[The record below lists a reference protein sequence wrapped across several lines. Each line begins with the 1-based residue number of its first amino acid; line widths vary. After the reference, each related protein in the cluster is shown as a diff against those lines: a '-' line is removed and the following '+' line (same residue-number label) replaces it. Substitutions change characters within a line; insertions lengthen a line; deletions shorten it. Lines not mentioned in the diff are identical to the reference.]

1 VSDDPRPLGPLSD
14 EHGQVKRLSP
24 QNIAADAATF
34 VDLFAPIL
42 DSAGLVVY
50 DWDMVR
56 DNAVF
61 AGAADRIFG
70 SPIPESGGSMF
81 FDRIHPD
88 DRLRIHAAVWTT
100 AAQPEA
106 QGPNGAWGPGVTWRV
121 VGFDNRVRT
130 VRSAS
135 IIFADPQGRPIRLR
149 GFFQD
154 QTEQQAA
161 LDALKDA
168 ERYRGRIALASP
180 HVLYVLDL
188 ASRRSL
194 YTSRSFWS
202 QLGYGPEES
211 VDLDASGRSIYDV
224 LHPDDQVRLSEYFS
238 RWRNAGDGEVIYTEI
253 RFRHKN
259 GHWRNMRHAD
269 MVFER
274 DLNGLATQLVGV
286 AEDVTERRALEQ
298 QLLQAQKMES
308 VGQLAGGVAH
318 DFNNLL
324 TVMQGYAREA
334 RALAQGDGALES
346 LLSRLELTAAR
357 GASLTG
363 QLLAFA
369 RRRPLDQ
376 RSVELNT
383 WLKESA
389 PLIRRAL
396 GEAVELHLRPC
407 EEPLWVKADPVQLE
421 QVLLNLSLNARDAL
435 PSGGHIS
442 LELEAAYLSR
452 AQADAR
458 GMAEGAAAVLSVTD
472 DGHGMAE
479 EIRARALEPFFTT
492 KPLGK
497 GTGLGLSSC
506 FGITKQHHGH
516 LEIESE
522 QGRGTRIRMYLPCS
536 APGVAAEAAGQAPPS
551 AAPSPALSVLLTED
565 LDDLRELLERL
576 LIGSGYQV
584 VSARDG
590 EEALQL
596 AASCSRPFDVLVTD
610 LGLPK
615 VNGKELALQL
625 RKRWPG
631 LKVLATS
638 GHPPNGEGPLTWL
651 GPQGRF
657 LSKPFH
663 FDALL
668 AELRALLGA

>member
-1 VSDDPRPLGPLSD
+1 M
-14 EHGQVKRLSP
+14 KRLSP
-24 QNIAADAATF
+24 QNIAADADTF

-50 DWDMVR
+50 DWDMAR

-61 AGAADRIFG
+61 AGPADRIFG

-100 AAQPEA
+100 AALPEA
-106 QGPNGAWGPGVTWRV
+106 RSPQGAWGPGVTWRV
-121 VGFDNRVRT
+121 VGFDDKIRT

-135 IIFADPQGRPIRLR
+135 IIYADPQGRPIRLR

-161 LDALKDA
+161 LDALREA

-188 ASRRSL
+188 ASQRSL
-194 YTSRSFWS
+194 YVSRSFWS
-202 QLGYGPEES
+202 QLGYDAEES
-211 VDLDASGRSIYDV
+211 AALDASGRSIYDE
-224 LHPDDQVRLSEYFS
+224 LHPDDLRRLPEFLG
-238 RWRNAGDGEVIYTEI
+238 RWRNAGDGEVVYTEI
-253 RFRHKN
+253 RLRHKD
-259 GHWRNMRHAD
+259 GHWRTLRHAD

-274 DLNGLATQLVGV
+274 DLNGLAVQLVGV

-334 RALAQGDGALES
+334 RTLAKGDGALES

-376 RSVELNT
+376 RSIELNA
-383 WLKESA
+383 WLKECA
-389 PLIRRAL
+389 PLMRRAL
-396 GEAVELHLRPC
+396 GENVELGLKHSD
-407 EEPLWVKADPVQLE
+407 EPLWVKADPVQLE
-421 QVLLNLSLNARDAL
+421 QVLLNLGLNARDAL
-435 PSGGHIS
+435 PRGGRIS
-442 LELEAAYLSR
+442 LELETMQLAR

-458 GMAEGAAAVLSVTD
+458 GMAEGAVAVLSVRD
-472 DGHGMAE
+472 DGHGMSE
-479 EIRARALEPFFTT
+479 EVRARALEPFFTT

-506 FGITKQHHGH
+506 FGITKQHHGN

-522 QGRGTRIRMYLPCS
+522 AGRGTRIRVLLPRS
-536 APGVAAEAAGQAPPS
+536 EPGVQDAAAEQAPPE
-551 AAPSPALSVLLTED
+551 AAPSPAPSVLLTED
-565 LDDLRELLERL
+565 LDDLRELMERL
-576 LIGSGYQV
+576 LTHSGYHV

-590 EEALQL
+590 EEALRL
-596 AASCSRPFDVLVTD
+596 AAAAASPFDVLVTD
-610 LGLPK
+610 LGLPRL
-615 VNGKELALQL
+615 NGRDLALRL
-625 RKRWPG
+625 RERWPG

-638 GHPPNGEGPLTWL
+638 GHPPSGEGPLAWL

-668 AELRALLGA
+668 AELRALLGG

>member
-1 VSDDPRPLGPLSD
+1 
-14 EHGQVKRLSP
+14 VKRLSP
-24 QNIAADAATF
+24 QNIAADADAF

-70 SPIPESGGSMF
+70 TPIPQSGGSMF

-100 AAQPEA
+100 AALPSARSPQ
-106 QGPNGAWGPGVTWRV
+106 GAWGPGVTWRV

-135 IIFADPQGRPIRLR
+135 IIYADQQGRPIRLR

-154 QTEQQAA
+154 HTEQQAA

-188 ASRRSL
+188 ASQRSL
-194 YTSRSFWS
+194 YVSRSFWS

-211 VDLDASGRSIYDV
+211 AALDGSGRTIYEN
-224 LHPDDQVRLSEYFS
+224 LHPDDKQRLSEFFS
-238 RWRNAGDGEVIYTEI
+238 RWRNAGDGEVIYTEV
-253 RFRHKN
+253 RLRHKD
-259 GHWRNMRHAD
+259 GHWRTMRHAD

-334 RALAQGDGALES
+334 RALAHGDGALES

-376 RSVELNT
+376 RSVELNG

-396 GEAVELHLRPC
+396 GEHVELQLRPFDQ
-407 EEPLWVKADPVQLE
+407 PLWVKADPVQLE

-435 PSGGHIS
+435 PDGGHIS
-442 LELEAAYLSR
+442 LELETAHLTL

-458 GMAEGAAAVLSVTD
+458 GMDEGETAVLSVRD
-472 DGHGMAE
+472 DGHGMSE
-479 EIRARALEPFFTT
+479 EVLARALEPFFTT

-506 FGITKQHHGH
+506 FGIAKQHRGH

-522 QGRGTRIRMYLPCS
+522 VGRGTRIRVFIPRSLPGMDEL
-536 APGVAAEAAGQAPPS
+536 PAGKTTAV
-551 AAPSPALSVLLTED
+551 AAPSPAPSVLLTED
-565 LDDLRELLERL
+565 LDDLRDLMERL
-576 LIGSGYQV
+576 LTGSGYQV
-584 VSARDG
+584 VSAHDG
-590 EEALQL
+590 EEALKL
-596 AASCSRPFDVLVTD
+596 ASAAAKPFDVLVTD

-615 VNGKELALQL
+615 VNGKELALKL
-625 RKRWPG
+625 RERWPD

-638 GHPPNGEGPLTWL
+638 GHPPNGEGPLSWL

-668 AELRALLGA
+668 AELRELMGG

>member
-1 VSDDPRPLGPLSD
+1 VSEEPRPLVSFSE

-24 QNIAADAATF
+24 QNVAADADTF
-34 VDLFAPIL
+34 VDLFSPIL

-70 SPIPESGGSMF
+70 SPIPQSGGSMF

-88 DRLRIHAAVWTT
+88 DRLRINAAVWTT
-100 AAQPEA
+100 AALPEA
-106 QGPNGAWGPGVTWRV
+106 RSPQGAWGPGVTWRV
-121 VGFDNRVRT
+121 VGFDNKVRT

-135 IIFADPQGRPIRLR
+135 IIYADAQGRPIRLR

-154 QTEQQAA
+154 HTEQQAA

-188 ASRRSL
+188 ASQRSL
-194 YTSRSFWS
+194 YVSRSFWS
-202 QLGYGPEES
+202 QLGYDAEES
-211 VDLDASGRSIYDV
+211 AALDASGRTIYDE
-224 LHPDDQVRLSEYFS
+224 LHPEDLARLPESLG
-238 RWRNAGDGEVIYTEI
+238 RWRDAGDGEVIYTEI
-253 RFRHKN
+253 RLRHKD
-259 GHWRNMRHAD
+259 GHWRTLRHAD

-274 DLNGLATQLVGV
+274 DLNGQAVQLVGV

-298 QLLQAQKMES
+298 QLFQAQKMES

-324 TVMQGYAREA
+324 TVIQGYAREA

-346 LLSRLELTAAR
+346 VLSRLELTAAR

-376 RSVELNT
+376 RSIELNA
-383 WLKESA
+383 WLKDSA
-389 PLIRRAL
+389 PLVRRAL
-396 GEAVELHLRPC
+396 GEQIELDLAPC
-407 EEPLWVKADPVQLE
+407 GEELWVKADPVQLE
-421 QVLLNLSLNARDAL
+421 QVLLNLGLNARDAL
-435 PSGGHIS
+435 PQGGHLS
-442 LELEAAYLSR
+442 LQLEAAQLTQ

-458 GMAEGAAAVLSVTD
+458 GMDAGPVAVLSVRD
-472 DGHGMAE
+472 DGHGMSE
-479 EIRARALEPFFTT
+479 EVRAKALEPFFTT

-506 FGITKQHHGH
+506 FGIAKQHRGN

-522 QGRGTRIRMYLPCS
+522 EGRGTSIRVLLPRS
-536 APGVAAEAAGQAPPS
+536 APGIQAAAVKSMPPADAPTP
-551 AAPSPALSVLLTED
+551 APRVLVTED
-565 LDDLRELLERL
+565 LDDLRELMERL

-590 EEALQL
+590 EEALRLAL
-596 AASCSRPFDVLVTD
+596 AAPKPFDVLVTD

-615 VNGKELALQL
+615 VNGKELTL
-625 RKRWPG
+625 RLRERWPG

-638 GHPPNGEGPLTWL
+638 GHPPNGEGPLSWL

-668 AELRALLGA
+668 SELRALLGG

>member
-1 VSDDPRPLGPLSD
+1 LNEDARPLGPIPD

-24 QNIAADAATF
+24 QNIAADADAF

-100 AAQPEA
+100 AALPEA
-106 QGPNGAWGPGVTWRV
+106 RGPQGAWGPGVTWRV
-121 VGFDNRVRT
+121 VGFDDRVRT

-135 IIFADPQGRPIRLR
+135 IIYADDQGRPIRLR

-161 LDALKDA
+161 LDALKEA
-168 ERYRGRIALASP
+168 ERYRARIALASP

-188 ASRRSL
+188 ASQRSL
-194 YTSRSFWS
+194 YASKSYWS
-202 QLGYGPEES
+202 QLGYSPEES
-211 VDLDASGRSIYDV
+211 LALDQSGRSIYGEI
-224 LHPDDQVRLSEYFS
+224 HPDDLQRLPQLFG
-238 RWRNAGDGEVIYTEI
+238 RWRNASDKEVIYTEV
-253 RFRHKN
+253 RLRHKE
-259 GHWRNMRHAD
+259 GHWRTLRHTN

-274 DLNGLATQLVGV
+274 DVNGAATQVVGV

-334 RALAQGDGALES
+334 RALAQGEGALES

-376 RSVELNT
+376 RSVELNA
-383 WLKESA
+383 WLRDSA

-396 GEAVELHLRPC
+396 GEEVELKLQPC
-407 EEPLWVKADPVQLE
+407 PEPLWVKADPVQLE
-421 QVLLNLSLNARDAL
+421 QVLLNLSLNARDAM
-435 PSGGHIS
+435 PGGGHIS
-442 LELEAAYLSR
+442 LELEAAHLSR
-452 AQADAR
+452 DQADAR
-458 GMAEGAAAVLSVTD
+458 GMAEGDVAVLSVRD
-472 DGHGMAE
+472 DGHGMKE
-479 EIRARALEPFFTT
+479 DVRARALEPFFTT
-492 KPLGK
+492 KALGK

-522 QGRGTRIRMYLPCS
+522 DGQGTRIRVLMPRG
-536 APGVAAEAAGQAPPS
+536 APGQPENVQVQARPEAV
-551 AAPSPALSVLLTED
+551 PSPAPTVLLTED
-565 LDDLRELLERL
+565 LDDLRELMERL
-576 LIGSGYQV
+576 LTSSGYQV
-584 VSARDG
+584 VCARDG
-590 EEALQL
+590 EEALRL
-596 AASCSRPFDVLVTD
+596 ASAFTQPLDVLVTD

-615 VNGKELALQL
+615 VNGKDLALQL
-625 RKRWPG
+625 RQRWPG

-638 GHPPNGEGPLTWL
+638 GHPPNGEGPLAWL

-668 AELRALLGA
+668 AELRALLGG